1 MKDKEGTETHL
12 PLQKTAQSLHA
23 TRANENIKRWTA
35 PKRSHEVFL
44 DSLFCDQS
52 ARIG

>member
-1 MKDKEGTETHL
+1 MENRKGTETYL

-23 TRANENIKRWTA
+23 TRANENVKRRAA

-52 ARIG
+52 ADIG